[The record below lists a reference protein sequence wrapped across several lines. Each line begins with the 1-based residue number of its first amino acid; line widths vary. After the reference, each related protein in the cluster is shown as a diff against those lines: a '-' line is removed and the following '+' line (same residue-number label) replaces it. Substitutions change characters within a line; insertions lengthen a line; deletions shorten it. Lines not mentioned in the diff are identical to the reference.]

1 METKNSTAKT
11 ILKLAWP
18 TMLEHLMQTIVQ
30 YVDIIMVGALGTQA
44 TAAVG
49 ATTTVNWLVFS
60 CVSAI
65 SIGFLSYT
73 SVNLVYLDSSAYIF
87 ILLLGVVHSWVHFIL
102 LRGSEPMR
110 YTVQT
115 Y

>member
-1 METKNSTAKT
+1 MKNNKTAKT

-18 TMLEHLMQTIVQ
+18 TMIEQLMQTIVQ

-60 CVSAI
+60 CISAL
-65 SIGFLSYT
+65 SIGFLSYIAKALGAKET
-73 SVNLVYLDSSAYIF
+73 IKAQKASAQAVFITLVAGLIF
-87 ILLLGVVHSWVHFIL
+87 
-102 LRGSEPMR
+102 
-110 YTVQT
+110 TVLT
-115 Y
+115 IKF